1 MFSFCFKYLEPNGY
15 THPNTDGESRIEYW
29 ILDGKPFDQW
39 GEWLALDTYR
49 CLANLLGWETY
60 TETMKIYYAT
70 VDEDSS
76 ELTYDTK
83 MLNKWV
89 KR

>member
-1 MFSFCFKYLEPNGY
+1 M
-15 THPNTDGESRIEYW
+15 
-29 ILDGKPFDQW
+29 
-39 GEWLALDTYR
+39 ALDTYR